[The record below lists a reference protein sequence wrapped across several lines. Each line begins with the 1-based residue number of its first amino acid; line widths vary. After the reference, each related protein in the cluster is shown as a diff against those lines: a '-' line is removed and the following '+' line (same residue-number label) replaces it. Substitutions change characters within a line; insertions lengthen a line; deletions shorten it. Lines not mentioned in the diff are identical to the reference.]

1 MNLMINISEEDY
13 EVFKKQH
20 VVINSSSNA
29 RDRLFNAVKNG
40 VKCDDCPSKQFVK
53 MVVNT
58 DPEIHSANREEQS
71 CNNCLHIRKFMC
83 SEYKTCHNKSEWKP
97 KKVEICPECGAEYA
111 VGEYDDGFLCANC
124 GADMRSNPN
133 RIHDCYNCEWEEDR
147 DSGECYECVKG
158 IQDHF
163 TPKKTEDR

>member
-1 MNLMINISEEDY
+1 MELRINIPDEQY
-13 EVFKKQH
+13 TLLQQAIKQGKTAL
-20 VVINSSSNA
+20 IGKII
-29 RDRLFNAVKNG
+29 FNATRTVDTSNR
-40 VKCDDCPSKQFVK
+40 VSSH
-53 MVVNT
+53 N
-58 DPEIHSANREEQS
+58 ANMEEQS

-83 SEYKTCHNKSEWKP
+83 SKYKTCHNKSEWKP

-163 TPKKTEDR
+163 TPKKAEGK